1 MATNYKQIAEHNTFA
16 STSLVFSGPW
26 DAYDVSAW
34 HCQLSSFAGILPDG
48 HGSSPCQVAGAGY
61 ATVPARELRFILFAC
76 MHDPKAFTLVSVYLC
91 NFTGKATQILPRTDR
106 WREMTLR
113 EQQTGRHAQTEAKA
127 TTNTNAESTSLVTC
141 TPRCIRCVRV
151 VPRANARSS
160 VFARLSWHL
169 WLWTKRRE
177 PVLQAWCISKI
188 GSCPC
193 LGVDMA
199 HDICSTL
206 WSPVPWCFPFPN
218 PSAEVLWMAIVWQ
231 ALPMAL
237 LHCTQQAVAASS
249 STSYIWTADR
259 GG

>member
-1 MATNYKQIAEHNTFA
+1 M
-16 STSLVFSGPW
+16 
-26 DAYDVSAW
+26 
-34 HCQLSSFAGILPDG
+34 
-48 HGSSPCQVAGAGY
+48 
-61 ATVPARELRFILFAC
+61 
-76 MHDPKAFTLVSVYLC
+76 LC
-91 NFTGKATQILPRTDR
+91 NNIINRLRNRYYAEQMMRDR
-106 WREMTLR
+106 FHSRSNKPAAGMLKR
-113 EQQTGRHAQTEAKA
+113 AKA
-127 TTNTNAESTSLVTC
+127 TRNMRNAALVQVHWRSRNAESTSLVTS
-141 TPRCIRCVRV
+141 TLRCIRCIRV
-151 VPRANARSS
+151 APRANARSS
-160 VFARLSWHL
+160 VFARLSWRL

-177 PVLQAWCISKI
+177 PVLQVWCIGKI

-193 LGVDMA
+193 LGVDTS